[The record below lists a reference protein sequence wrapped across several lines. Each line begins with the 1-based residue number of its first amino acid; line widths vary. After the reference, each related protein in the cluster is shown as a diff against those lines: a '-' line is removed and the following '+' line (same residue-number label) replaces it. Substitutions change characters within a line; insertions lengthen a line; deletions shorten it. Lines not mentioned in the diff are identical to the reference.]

1 MAGLKSLGGRGQVG
15 ERNRIIGENTRVIK
29 AFAQILRAFTAGL
42 WSPPRVFEHAEIVVA
57 ICLDIK

>member
-42 WSPPRVFEHAEIVVA
+42 WRRRVSSST
-57 ICLDIK
+57 LKL